1 MMPVSRRVLGRSN
14 VLTLRLSYNY
24 ARALYNDPDATL
36 DQLREAELILDDAAR
51 TARRVLGGAH
61 PLTSAIE
68 HYRQDAQENLRAR
81 EASRA

>member
-68 HYRQDAQENLRAR
+68 LYLRRWREGHRAR
-81 EASRA
+81 EAPSA